1 MNNYDV
7 LVIGGGH
14 AGCEA
19 ALAAARMGCRTALV
33 TLNFE
38 RIGHLPCNCSIGGPA
53 KGHLAREVDA
63 LGGEMGRNTD
73 KTLTHIRYVGTG
85 KGPAV
90 QTLRAHADKDL
101 YPLAMR
107 AVIET
112 TPNLTLIQAAVENL
126 ITEGVGCRVLGMGS
140 ALAIGVGNADRS
152 EPIQNPKSKVQN
164 TNQSAPR
171 HPTPDTRIAGVR
183 LADGGEIAA
192 KTVVI
197 TTGTFLNGLMHCGAA
212 QTAGGRHGEARS
224 VGLSAALTDLGFRM
238 GRFKTGTTPRINRHT
253 VDFGATT
260 TQPSEDCPPFSF
272 LNDRLNPPRPLL
284 DCWQIHTNTRTH
296 DVIRENLGQSAMY
309 SGRIV
314 GIGPRYCPSI
324 EDKVVRFADKDAHPV
339 FLEQETWDGPS
350 LYVQG
355 MSTSLPADV
364 QLQFLRTLPGL
375 ENVEMLRP
383 GYAVEYDM
391 VFPDQLRATLET
403 KAVDGLFLAGQI
415 NGTSGYEEAAAQG
428 IVAGINAALRAQNRP
443 PLILDRQSSYIG
455 VLIDD
460 LVTKGV
466 SDPYRMLTS
475 RAEYRLL
482 LRHDNADLR
491 LTPIGREM
499 GTVDDLRWER
509 FTAKRQAIA
518 RETERLATTFLYPRD
533 EAKLAA
539 IGTAPTNGQ
548 KIALLD
554 LLRRHDVT
562 YAHVAALAA
571 ELSPNVQIFGES
583 LDSINRTV
591 AEQVEIQTK
600 YEGYIHRQG
609 EQALKAERLE
619 SNEIPA
625 DFDYATIRSIS
636 HEGREKLTAIRPRS
650 LGQAARIPGLR
661 PGDVQILHVHIEQ
674 AKRLA
679 SASASVSGP

>member
-1 MNNYDV
+1 MSAEFDV
-7 LVIGGGH
+7 LVIGAGH

-19 ALAAARMGCRTALV
+19 ALAAARMGCRTALA

-63 LGGEMGRNTD
+63 LGGEMGLNTD

-90 QTLRAHADKDL
+90 QTLRAHADKEL

-107 AVIET
+107 TVIEN
-112 TPNLTLIQAAVENL
+112 TPNLTLIQAAVEEL
-126 ITEGVGCRVLGMGS
+126 VTEGVGCWVLSVGEMRSSPDSLDNLS
-140 ALAIGVGNADRS
+140 AS
-152 EPIQNPKSKVQN
+152 EQAPN
-164 TNQSAPR
+164 TQ
-171 HPTPDTRIAGVR
+171 HLTPNTRISGVR
-183 LADGGEIAA
+183 LADGAEIAA

-197 TTGTFLNGLMHCGAA
+197 TTGTFLNGLMHCGET
-212 QTAGGRHGEARS
+212 QTDGGRHGEARS

-253 VDFGATT
+253 VDFDETT
-260 TQPSEDCPPFSF
+260 VQESEECPPFSF

-284 DCWQIHTNTRTH
+284 SCWQTHTNTRTH
-296 DVIRENLGQSAMY
+296 DVIRENLSRSAMY
-309 SGRIV
+309 GGRIV

-364 QLQFLRTLPGL
+364 QIEFLRTLPGL
-375 ENVEMLRP
+375 ANVEMLRP

-391 VFPDQLRATLET
+391 IFPDQLKATLET
-403 KAVDGLFLAGQI
+403 KTVGGLFLAGQI

-428 IVAGINAALRAQNRP
+428 IVAGINAALLAQNRP
-443 PLILDRQSSYIG
+443 PLIFERQSSYIG

-466 SDPYRMLTS
+466 NDPYRMLTS

-491 LTPIGREM
+491 LTPIGREI
-499 GTVDDLRWER
+499 GLVDDARWER
-509 FTAKRQAIA
+509 FTAKRQAIE
-518 RETERLATTFLYPRD
+518 RETARLATTFVFPRD

-539 IGTAPTNGQ
+539 LGTAPTNGQ
-548 KIALLD
+548 KISLLD

-562 YAHVAALAA
+562 YPQLASLSA
-571 ELSPNVQIFGES
+571 EGAGA
-583 LDSINRTV
+583 DSAVVSIDKAV
-591 AEQVEIQTK
+591 AEQVEIQVK
-600 YEGYIHRQG
+600 YSGYIQRQG
-609 EQALKAERLE
+609 EQVEKAGRMEA
-619 SNEIPA
+619 NEIPA
-625 DFDYATIRSIS
+625 DFDYAAIRAMS

-674 AKRLA
+674 AKRA
-679 SASASVSGP
+679 GRR